1 MLAALL
7 VFHGLLLRQFI
18 EAFVFRR
25 FDLVGGPRKWYQFRI
40 DDNVSGMFGRQ
51 QTFPCS
57 GEANDDA
64 IKACKEAN
72 PISLHMLKDDPDY
85 AQYKTF
91 EKATGRCG

>member
-1 MLAALL
+1 
-7 VFHGLLLRQFI
+7 
-18 EAFVFRR
+18 
-25 FDLVGGPRKWYQFRI
+25 
-40 DDNVSGMFGRQ
+40 MFGRQ

-91 EKATGRCG
+91 DKATGRCG